1 MRVLL
6 FVLLM
11 FASGCHAATYED
23 VDSAKKHTSQI
34 MNKVASGRLEEG
46 LRLMKP
52 YLIVPEAEF
61 ESMVGQATLQ
71 LPAITQRFGK
81 SLGMEFIRQTNVGE
95 SFVQLVYVSKYEKH
109 AMRWLFYL
117 YKTEDGWVINT
128 FNFDD
133 KIQALFSH

>member
-1 MRVLL
+1 MKAFFFVCLL
-6 FVLLM
+6 V
-11 FASGCHAATYED
+11 ATGSHAATYDD
-23 VDSAKKHTSQI
+23 VEEARDHTSKI
-34 MNKVASGRLEEG
+34 MKMVASGQLEEG

-61 ESMVGQATLQ
+61 ESMVGQAKLQ

-81 SLGMEFIRQTNVGE
+81 SLGMEFIKQTEVGE
-95 SFVQLVYVSKYEKH
+95 SFIQLVYVSKYEKH

-117 YKTEDGWVINT
+117 YKSKDGWVINT

-133 KIQALFSH
+133 QIQALFLH